1 MTDRPPP
8 TRAIWTFIALLG
20 AAAAAV
26 WAVAGGIEPVAA
38 PVRVPVWLLIIGFV
52 VADLLVAHVP
62 FEGQAHT
69 LDLGAVPLIVGLV
82 FCPPLTLLTAR
93 LTALGLVLVA
103 HRYSAIKSA
112 FNLAN
117 TAFEIGVATLV
128 FHAVL
133 GSATVISWRGWLAC
147 YAAALTSLLASSIG
161 IAIVISLSLRR
172 VERSASLVLVGSAA
186 VLVTAA
192 LGVLTTAII
201 WDDWRGLWI
210 VAVAVAAAYGGIRA
224 FVKLRNRY
232 ANLELLYRFTTSVS
246 GATETDDVLRL
257 TLERSRDLMRAEL
270 AELIVA
276 LPSGGWMTKRLVG
289 DDIVTEVEPVDIPTR
304 LESLVLKQGSPLL
317 TRRNQRDAPF
327 REALAN
333 RGWQDVVAS
342 PLARDDGSS
351 AVLLVANRLGEAGTF
366 ETEDMKVLET
376 FAGHTA
382 IALRV
387 GDLVDRLRAEAADK
401 EFSALHDAL
410 TGLPN
415 RKMLIA
421 RLEEL
426 VAGAAPGVLTGV
438 FFMDLDRFKEINDT
452 LGHVTG
458 DALLIEVAHRLSCV
472 VGSRG
477 MLARLGGDEFALV
490 VSELSSVDEA
500 RELGRA
506 VEVAV
511 DTPFVIEQL
520 SLEIRVS
527 IGIALA
533 PIDSV
538 DPSALFQH
546 ADIAMYAAKGRR
558 TGVEVY
564 EPSIDRSSTRRLRL
578 AGDLRHAIESGE
590 LRLEF
595 QPEVSLLR
603 RRIVGFE
610 ALARWEHPTFGDVT
624 PDEFVP
630 IAEQSGLVH
639 PLTRWAIRASL
650 EHLSRWRAVDG
661 ALRMSVNVSARN
673 LIDVSMVADVRR
685 ILRDAGLPGDALT
698 LEITES
704 TLMDEPQRTVAV
716 IDRLRDVGV
725 RFAIDDFGT
734 GYSSLSYLKRLAV
747 DEVKI
752 DRSFVRDMARDS
764 DLASIVRSTV
774 DLGRNLDLNV
784 VAEGVE
790 DARTASMLLGLGC
803 DVVQGFYLS
812 PALPADDV
820 DRVRVEGING
830 VCVPAPAASPRRVS
844 EPSVRR

>member
-8 TRAIWTFIALLG
+8 TRAIWAFIALLG
-20 AAAAAV
+20 LAAAAV
-26 WAVAGGIEPVAA
+26 WAVAAGIEPVAA

-133 GSATVISWRGWLAC
+133 GPATVVSWRGWLAC

-192 LGVLTTAII
+192 LGVLTAAII
-201 WDDWRGLWI
+201 WDDWHGLWV

-289 DDIVTEVEPVDIPTR
+289 DDIVTEVEQVDIPTR

-317 TRRNQRDAPF
+317 TRRNQRDAPL

-438 FFMDLDRFKEINDT
+438 YFMDLDRFKEINDT

-490 VSELSSVDEA
+490 VSELSSVDDA

-511 DTPFVIEQL
+511 DTPFVIDQL

-533 PIDSV
+533 PIDSI

-610 ALARWEHPTFGDVT
+610 ALARWEHPSFGDVT

-639 PLTRWAIRASL
+639 PLSRWAIRASL

-673 LIDVSMVADVRR
+673 LIDVSIVADVRR
-685 ILRDAGLPGDALT
+685 ILRDADLPGDALT

-704 TLMDEPQRTVAV
+704 TL
-716 IDRLRDVGV
+716 
-725 RFAIDDFGT
+725 
-734 GYSSLSYLKRLAV
+734 
-747 DEVKI
+747 
-752 DRSFVRDMARDS
+752 
-764 DLASIVRSTV
+764 
-774 DLGRNLDLNV
+774 
-784 VAEGVE
+784 
-790 DARTASMLLGLGC
+790 
-803 DVVQGFYLS
+803 
-812 PALPADDV
+812 
-820 DRVRVEGING
+820 
-830 VCVPAPAASPRRVS
+830 
-844 EPSVRR
+844 